1 MEITPASIT
10 QVFKGRGG
18 RFITVDGDVAREL
31 QKIDRE
37 LHLRYSHGGDYFV
50 VYRVDPGTGDE
61 ELVLTAQE
69 CDLRIVNRIREIA
82 QPTYNF
88 AAELDRIDAARNAQI
103 DYEKGQ
109 EVGEIGERLAHAI
122 RKDIGATNRAFI
134 TKEIPDA

>member
-1 MEITPASIT
+1 MEITPASLT

-18 RFITVDGDVAREL
+18 RFITVDGEVARQL
-31 QKIDRE
+31 RDLDPE

-50 VYRVDPGTGDE
+50 VYRVDSHTGKE
-61 ELVLTAQE
+61 EMVLTAQE
-69 CDLRIVNRIREIA
+69 CDLRIVNRVRVIA
-82 QPTYNF
+82 QPTYDF
-88 AAELDRIDAARNAQI
+88 AAELDRIDREHEASI

-109 EVGEIGERLAHAI
+109 QVGEIGERLAHAI

>member
-1 MEITPASIT
+1 MEITPASLT

-18 RFITVDGDVAREL
+18 RFITVDGEVARQL
-31 QKIDRE
+31 QAIDPE

-50 VYRVDPGTGDE
+50 VYRVDGGTGVE
-61 ELVLTAQE
+61 ELVLTAQQ
-69 CDLRIVNRIREIA
+69 CDLRIVNRVRTIA
-82 QPTYNF
+82 QPTYDYG
-88 AAELDRIDAARNAQI
+88 AELDRIDAERNKQI
-103 DYEKGQ
+103 DYEKAQ

>member
-31 QKIDRE
+31 QKFDRE
-37 LHLRYSHGGDYFV
+37 LRLRYSHGGDYFV
-50 VYRVDPGTGDE
+50 VYRIDEKTGDE

-69 CDLRIVNRIREIA
+69 CDLRIVNRLREIT
-82 QPTYNF
+82 QPTYDF
-88 AAELDRIDAARNAQI
+88 AAELDRIDAARTKQI
-103 DYEKGQ
+103 DYEKAQ

-134 TKEIPDA
+134 TKETPDA